1 MKSPCEARSQYDFSS
16 KIPPFVSSF
25 LSLFVLFKIS
35 SLFPKLFVL
44 FVSLRSQQPTYNTTA
59 PNLKQHSAATA
70 LSNEVPLPFVFETTT
85 VIKTE
90 VCFSPAKNVECC
102 DKIISLIFCHEDLE
116 FCHFGSKNL
125 PFSWYGT
132 SSLDKIIWYT
142 TYLFMS
148 MEIEIEM

>member
-1 MKSPCEARSQYDFSS
+1 MKHVHNTTFLPKSLPLFPLFS
-16 KIPPFVSSF
+16 
-25 LSLFVLFKIS
+25 LSLFCSKSRHYFPNYLFFLS
-35 SLFPKLFVL
+35 
-44 FVSLRSQQPTYNTTA
+44 VSGLRSQQPTYNTTA

-132 SSLDKIIWYT
+132 SSFDKIWYLPT
-142 TYLFMS
+142 CS
-148 MEIEIEM
+148 CPCPWK